1 MSDADRAGVGK
12 QIADLRQQLLAVANR
27 SDGTGGYV
35 FSGQGASAAPF
46 LDQSGGVAYTGSG
59 GSVQAGADQ
68 PLPLT
73 LDGGQVWLGAPSGNG
88 VFATEGQSANAWID
102 GGSVTSPQSLTGAG
116 YQIQFSVS
124 GGQTTYSVVKDG
136 GTAVVSNAPYTSG
149 QAIGF
154 DGLAVTITGSP
165 GQGDQF
171 GITPSQ
177 PDSSI
182 FDTLDRAAQSLQQ
195 PGKAAAAVTQTVQ
208 DAIHGLDAA
217 ANHLQSVRSMTGAV
231 LNRLDSAEGRLADAK
246 LQGETV
252 RSNAEDIDMTQAIS
266 SFQTNQTGYDAALR
280 TYASMQ
286 KLSLF
291 NYIQA

>member
-1 MSDADRAGVGK
+1 
-12 QIADLRQQLLAVANR
+12 
-27 SDGTGGYV
+27 
-35 FSGQGASAAPF
+35 
-46 LDQSGGVAYTGSG
+46 
-59 GSVQAGADQ
+59 
-68 PLPLT
+68 
-73 LDGGQVWLGAPSGNG
+73 
-88 VFATEGQSANAWID
+88 
-102 GGSVTSPQSLTGAG
+102 
-116 YQIQFSVS
+116 
-124 GGQTTYSVVKDG
+124 
-136 GTAVVSNAPYTSG
+136 VVSNAPYTSG

-177 PDSSI
+177 PNSSI

-195 PGKAAAAVTQTVQ
+195 PGKTAAAVTQTVQ